1 LHIHFIRQEG
11 EVELYLNEGTID
23 YRIVSQWGHVPS
35 HLQALIKRFVRDNY
49 QDIMKKIKKDF
60 QNLGVEPKI

>member
-1 LHIHFIRQEG
+1 MHIHFIRQEG
-11 EVELYLNEGTID
+11 EVELYLNEGTTD
-23 YRIVSQWGHVPS
+23 YRIVSQWGQVPS
-35 HLQALIKRFVRDNY
+35 HLQTLIKRFVRDNY